1 MPKGTLSEPR
11 RQRLCP
17 ECSTPYIPTGH
28 RQTTCG
34 TDVCRQRRV
43 KRLQRDEKAGIGP
56 AERAARDA
64 EIREIAD
71 SEALG
76 IARDI
81 MREELAPVVR
91 EQLSE
96 DVLAAIGDMVALTP
110 LLVAALADDLVAE
123 YTEMHTDPEG
133 FVTETTRTDY
143 KRRAAAV
150 ALLAKYTIGSPAL
163 APQPEAADAQPLQVN
178 FFGMPRPAWDAEGT
192 AALPDDTSSF
202 VLPAGAGAHV
212 PGTPCDVCGR
222 TDVAFV
228 EQSTRCTDCHA
239 EIRARGMALLTA
251 ERPEA
256 LPGR

>member
-1 MPKGTLSEPR
+1 MPRTREPLG
-11 RQRLCP
+11 QRICP
-17 ECSTPYIPTGH
+17 ECSKTYVVTSL

-43 KRLQRDEKAGIGP
+43 QRLRREEKSGIGP

-96 DVLAAIGDMVALTP
+96 DVLSAIGDMVALTP
-110 LLVAALADDLVAE
+110 LLVTALADDLVAE
-123 YTEMHTDPEG
+123 YTETHTDPEG

-192 AALPDDTSSF
+192 AVSPTDDTSSF
-202 VLPAGAGAHV
+202 VLPAAAGAHA

-222 TDVAFV
+222 TDVPFV
-228 EQSTRCTDCHA
+228 EQSTRCADCHA
-239 EIRARGMALLTA
+239 EIRARGLALLTA